1 MAALIRNLTK
11 LNDSTEFII
20 FSYSNHH
27 ELEDLCFHPYYDPL
41 KADVR
46 FFHHFIA
53 FWMNSVQAK
62 LKYTFKVRTSHFS
75 FKMLQSGEKNR
86 IL

>member
-27 ELEDLCFHPYYDPL
+27 ELEDLCFHPYYDRSL
-41 KADVR
+41 E
-46 FFHHFIA
+46 
-53 FWMNSVQAK
+53 S
-62 LKYTFKVRTSHFS
+62 
-75 FKMLQSGEKNR
+75 
-86 IL
+86 